1 MINKETLENV
11 KAVQNSY
18 DETPY
23 KSKTFYY
30 TQPGR
35 QQMVL
40 KLLGFL
46 TPKLENARVLE
57 IGCSFGGNI
66 IPFALEN
73 PKADIVGIDL
83 SGVQIDEGNR
93 IIEYLGLENIRLIH
107 QNVLEFDKKLGKFD
121 YIICHGVFSWVNE
134 EVQRGILNVIKNH
147 LTENGSAILSYNTYP
162 GWKNL
167 EVARD
172 VMLFRDEMLK
182 NRGEQI
188 NESNAVKYGR
198 GAIEFLSQFS
208 ILNEKIKN
216 GITGI
221 TEKDDYY
228 ILHEYFEE
236 NNQPLYLYNF
246 NKMLLEHGL
255 IHVVDSDLMKTFPN
269 ISNEIE
275 EKLTAECGNDNV
287 AKEQY
292 YDFLLDRQF
301 RISIVTHEANKEK
314 INISKDVRITD
325 LKEIDIR
332 GKYEKNKDGFYIIE
346 NNEIKDEEV
355 SLILDILSENYPN
368 TITIDELEKKVKE
381 KNKLETNNVY
391 ANAVYL
397 MYGKLV
403 EAYSRKLTVKKE
415 EKIKLNPKYKK
426 YLDYFITNPSPV
438 IALASYEGTVNY
450 DTFNEYSGAFGGRSV
465 GDIKGDGKMH
475 YYGIGLLGKASLPA
489 NFYTEATVKMG
500 KIKTDYETVLPNGVK
515 VDYDVSRSYYGGH
528 VGLGKIFEIT
538 DFSNIDIYSKVFF
551 TRVGKKQVE
560 LNSERILL
568 GESDSL
574 KAKIGFKFSQDIND
588 DILWFAG
595 LAYDSEFKG
604 KSNGYNLTYGTDI
617 ISPSM
622 KGNTGTAE
630 FGLKFKT
637 QKGFET
643 NLKFEGMVGKRE
655 GVAAAAEIM
664 YKF

>member
-1 MINKETLENV
+1 MANKETLENV
-11 KAVQNSY
+11 KIVQKSY
-18 DETPY
+18 DDAPY

-40 KLLGFL
+40 KLLGFK
-46 TPKLENARVLE
+46 TPDLKNARVLE

-73 PKADIVGIDL
+73 PKAEVIGIDL
-83 SGVQIDEGNR
+83 SSVQIEEGNR
-93 IIEYLGLENIRLIH
+93 IIENLGLENIRLIH
-107 QNVLEFDKKLGKFD
+107 QNVLDFDEKLGKFD

-134 EVQRGILNVIKNH
+134 EVQRGILDVIKNH
-147 LTENGSAILSYNTYP
+147 LSENGSAILSYNTYP

-167 EVARD
+167 EVA
-172 VMLFRDEMLK
+172 RDEMLK

-208 ILNEKIKN
+208 ILNEKIKD

-221 TEKDDYY
+221 KEKDDYY

-236 NNQPLYLYNF
+236 NNKPMYLYDF
-246 NKMLLEHGL
+246 NKMLLEHQL

-275 EKLTAECGNDNV
+275 EKLSAECGSDNI

-314 INISKDVRITD
+314 INISKDVRIDD

-332 GKYEKNKDGFYIIE
+332 GKYEKNKDGFYTIE

-355 SLILDILSENYPN
+355 SLILDILSETYPN
-368 TITIDELEKKVKE
+368 TITIDELEKKVRE
-381 KNKLETNNVY
+381 KNKLENNNVY

-403 EAYSRKLTVKKE
+403 EAYSNKLTVKKE
-415 EKIKLNPKYKK
+415 EKIKLNSKYKN
-426 YLDYFITNPSPV
+426 YLNYFITNPNPV
-438 IALASYEGTVNY
+438 IALASYQGTVNY
-450 DTFNEYSGAFGGRSV
+450 DTINPMMLFIMTLFDETRTDKDIFN
-465 GDIKGDGKMH
+465 
-475 YYGIGLLGKASLPA
+475 LLLEKEKAGEIVI
-489 NFYTEATVKMG
+489 NF
-500 KIKTDYETVLPNGVK
+500 DETSSKEEVIRNN
-515 VDYDVSRSYYGGH
+515 
-528 VGLGKIFEIT
+528 IEICRN
-538 DFSNIDIYSKVFF
+538 FIEINF
-551 TRVGKKQVE
+551 
-560 LNSERILL
+560 LN
-568 GESDSL
+568 
-574 KAKIGFKFSQDIND
+574 K
-588 DILWFAG
+588 
-595 LAYDSEFKG
+595 
-604 KSNGYNLTYGTDI
+604 
-617 ISPSM
+617 
-622 KGNTGTAE
+622 
-630 FGLKFKT
+630 
-637 QKGFET
+637 
-643 NLKFEGMVGKRE
+643 
-655 GVAAAAEIM
+655 
-664 YKF
+664 